1 MTKHFDLIFLQLRS
15 PFLKPSS
22 DLISVVGRKKAAY
35 SRKDFKSF
43 CTMSS
48 YLQELSLP
56 VFGTVESGEVS
67 AGLS

>member
-35 SRKDFKSF
+35 SRKDFR
-43 CTMSS
+43 
-48 YLQELSLP
+48 
-56 VFGTVESGEVS
+56 VS
-67 AGLS
+67 AQ